1 MKKVVSIL
9 FVLVLVLSLLPGAL
23 AENEL
28 KGIKIGI
35 IGYQESGEPVTA
47 INNFMTELNKATGLE
62 YIYVCGSSYDEQTNL
77 THAQNLIS
85 SGCNGIIMCMDSAMP
100 AIMEE
105 CQMAEVYVGGFLCD
119 MDRSLETLAQSPYF
133 VGTVCDGAYNNAC
146 YGHRAAELVIADGKK
161 NIGLLTSSYRY
172 YPHKKEAVEA
182 FQQDIE
188 AYNATASDADKIT
201 VAEVEEIA
209 FKPLDATYF
218 ANHPDMDAIV
228 SFAAGTFIYPTMVA
242 ENRLD
247 LKLYTVGFESE
258 DSFLDNMRSGVCGM
272 QTYGNTEAVVYPL
285 ALMINAIQGNRYADQ
300 PEKAERQDSSVVFVT
315 TGEEIDAVMAKSFYL
330 NPVIENSFLSV
341 DDVKN
346 MILSYN
352 PDATYAELTG
362 FLTHMGIEDIM
373 AK

>member
-9 FVLVLVLSLLPGAL
+9 LVLVLMLGLLPSAL

-47 INNFMTELNKATGLE
+47 INNFMTELSKATGLE

-100 AIMEE
+100 SIVEE
-105 CQMAEVYVGGFLCD
+105 CQMAEVYLGGFLCD
-119 MDRSLETLAQSPYF
+119 MERSMETLVQNPYF
-133 VGTVCDGAYNNAC
+133 VGTVCDGTYNNAC

-161 NIGLLTSSYRY
+161 NIGMLTSSYRY

-188 AYNATASDADKIT
+188 AYNATAADADKIT
-201 VAEVEEIA
+201 VAEVEELA
-209 FKPLDATYF
+209 FKPVDATYF
-218 ANHPDMDAIV
+218 ANHPGMDAIV
-228 SFAAGTFIYPTMVA
+228 SFAAGTFVYPTMIA
-242 ENRLD
+242 ENRQD
-247 LKLYTVGFESE
+247 LRLYAVGFESE
-258 DSFLDNMRSGVCGM
+258 DSFLDNMRAGVCGM

-285 ALMINAIQGNRYADQ
+285 VLLINAIQGNRYADQ
-300 PEKAERQDSSVVFVT
+300 PELAERQDSSVVFVST
-315 TGEEIDAVMAKSFYL
+315 SEEIDAVMTKSFYL

-341 DDVKN
+341 EDVKN

-352 PDATYAELTG
+352 PNATYADLTG